1 MTPESSET
9 RLERWGWWLYFAGV
23 PFGGWSS
30 PGILVLLAA
39 ALERHRHRY
48 RGRDC
53 DRPAA
58 PDIWYRRAVILMI
71 ASYVASWIP
80 AVSKLDA
87 IGTTVGFAVALLI
100 GLSISRHPEYL
111 TCEWVRT
118 HLWPLPLAAS
128 LHAGIAWYLYLH
140 TGTRTAG
147 ITGNP
152 NHLGTLLLVSAWL
165 GGAYFA
171 SCSGKRRLLFI
182 PYEILILLGLV
193 ASESRGSWV
202 GLVAGGVIFLVL
214 AVRSVSWSR
223 LRKPLMTGV
232 ILFLLISP
240 VAGMVAPEEHWPE
253 RMRTIFD
260 LAANQDRLVVYQTS
274 WNAFLDNPIAGIGL
288 NNLKWRYEDYR
299 PAGASGTQGIAHNL
313 ELQALAETGIPGAVA
328 TLLLIG
334 VWLVGG
340 FPGRRADPVRLLA
353 YSLLVALLVR
363 DQFDGAL
370 LNWNEAVLAYGLAG
384 ALLAARNA
392 AEAARNS
399 Q

>member
-23 PFGGWSS
+23 PFSGWSS

-39 ALERHRHRY
+39 ALQRHRHRY

-71 ASYVASWIP
+71 SSYVASWIP

-147 ITGNP
+147 MTVNP
-152 NHLGTLLLVSAWL
+152 NHLGTWLLISAFL
-165 GGAYFA
+165 GAIYFA
-171 SCSGKRRLLFI
+171 SVAGKQRLLAL
-182 PYEILILLGLV
+182 PYEGLIFLGLL

-202 GLVAGGVIFLVL
+202 GLAAGVFIFIVL
-214 AVRSVSWSR
+214 ALRSMAWRR
-223 LRKPLMTGV
+223 LRKPLLTGMA
-232 ILFLLISP
+232 LLLLALLA
-240 VAGMVAPEEHWPE
+240 VGMAVPEQRLVE
-253 RMRTIFD
+253 RARTIFD

-274 WNAFLDNPIAGIGL
+274 WTAFMNNPIAGVGL
-288 NNLKWRYEDYR
+288 NNLKWRYDEYR
-299 PAGASGTQGIAHNL
+299 PPGTTGTQGMAHNL
-313 ELQALAETGIPGAVA
+313 ELQVLSETGVMGGLA
-328 TLLLIG
+328 TLLLLV
-334 VWLVGG
+334 VWLGRG
-340 FPGRRADPVRLLA
+340 FPTRQADLPALLA

-363 DQFDGAL
+363 DQFDGTL
-370 LNWNEAVLAYGLAG
+370 LNWNAAVLVCGLAG
-384 ALLAARNA
+384 ALLAVRNVTE
-392 AEAARNS
+392 AES
-399 Q
+399 GS